1 MSDPVTPLSPEQTQQ
16 AEMDAENEPYPVRV
30 AEALDVDLNVDTG
43 GLQDETLSARFAR
56 WAYTKKGVRG
66 AVGRFMCRALNIAQ
80 KDHGAHAVAG
90 AVGHAEK
97 VIEAEQASGLI
108 DASK

>member
-1 MSDPVTPLSPEQTQQ
+1 MSNPVTPLNAEQTKQ
-16 AEMDAENEPYPVRV
+16 AELDAENEPYPVRV

-66 AVGRFMCRALNIAQ
+66 GIGRLMCRALNLAQ
-80 KDHGAHAVAG
+80 NDHGAHAVAG

-97 VIEAEQASGLI
+97 VIETEQSSGVI